1 MPVRASWIVVSRLL
15 CRIGLSKGVF
25 IQVGKFQEHFSGRKK
40 TRKFLLGLDIK
51 SKNYPD
57 LRSDSV
63 VSAFFPIYNLSGLFP
78 NLRESW
84 PGHPRF
90 LCPFLQLFSE
100 RYWIILR
107 VNRQAICY
115 ATFQTF
121 LVKTCRSLS
130 IIRQEKNS
138 IIRLKL
144 ETWAVLPALT
154 DIMDW

>member
-1 MPVRASWIVVSRLL
+1 MLVRASWIAVSRLL
-15 CRIGLSKGVF
+15 CRIGLSKEFFTAWKISGT
-25 IQVGKFQEHFSGRKK
+25 FSGKK
-40 TRKFLLGLDIK
+40 KNLKFLVGLDIK

-121 LVKTCRSLS
+121 LVKTCRNLS
-130 IIRQEKNS
+130 IFRQEKNS

-144 ETWAVLPALT
+144 ETWAVLPTLT
-154 DIMDW
+154 DIMD